1 MHFIDRYALEQALSL
16 DDALA
21 SQREAFAADARGEYE
36 QPPRSRF
43 DWPSLGQRTLV
54 MPALRRGQ
62 PWLTLKIVQVS
73 DAGAVTGQL
82 WVLDTRSQQPLALM
96 DAEPITLLRTAAASV
111 LSAQL
116 WGPPD
121 AQTLAVLGAGAQALA
136 HVRALAAAGLVA
148 RARIWARR
156 AEQAEAAATQ
166 LRAELDLEVQAAPS
180 PAAALAGAGLVCTC
194 TPALAPLFEA
204 GALAP
209 EVHVMAIGAFRP
221 EMCELPPALFVQAGV
236 LVDRLATARS
246 EAGDLLQ
253 AQARGLLDFDIQVH
267 ELATLLQQGPPE
279 RPARTVF
286 KSVGLALQD
295 HALACLALSRL
306 GLLP

>member
-1 MHFIDRYALEQALSL
+1 MHTIDRHALEQALSL

-21 SQREAFAADARGEYE
+21 SQGEAFAADQRGEYE

-82 WVLDTRSQQPLALM
+82 WVLDTRNQQALALL

-116 WGPPD
+116 WGP
-121 AQTLAVLGAGAQALA
+121 AGLQTLAVLGAGAQALA
-136 HVRALAAAGLVA
+136 HVRALAQAGLVA

-156 AEQAEAAATQ
+156 AAQAEAAAAQ
-166 LRAELDLEVQAAPS
+166 LRTELGLEVQAAPS

-194 TPALAPLFEA
+194 TPSLTPLFDA
-204 GALAP
+204 DQLAR
-209 EVHVMAIGAFRP
+209 EVHLMAIGAFRP
-221 EMCELPPALFVQAGV
+221 EMCELPAELFPGAGV
-236 LVDRLATARS
+236 LVDRKATARS

-253 AQARGLLDFDIQVH
+253 AQARGQLDFDAQVQ
-267 ELATLLQQGPPE
+267 ELGALLLQGAPL

-286 KSVGLALQD
+286 KSIGLALQD
-295 HALACLALSRL
+295 HALACVALKRL
-306 GLLP
+306 GLIP